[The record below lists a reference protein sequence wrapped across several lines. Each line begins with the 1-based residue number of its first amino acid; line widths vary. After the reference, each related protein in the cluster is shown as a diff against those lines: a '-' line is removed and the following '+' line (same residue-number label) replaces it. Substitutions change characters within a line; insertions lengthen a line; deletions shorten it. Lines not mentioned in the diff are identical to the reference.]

1 MYIDIMT
8 VVEADNF
15 IVLQGNIVQYA
26 EQILKK
32 ISNTFDRTYSGLTSI
47 PQRFRIY
54 FFPNPSSKG
63 VESTS

>member
-1 MYIDIMT
+1 MT

-26 EQILKK
+26 EQIL
-32 ISNTFDRTYSGLTSI
+32 NTFDGTYSGLTSVL
-47 PQRFRIY
+47 QRFRIC
-54 FFPNPSSKG
+54 FFGNPSSKG